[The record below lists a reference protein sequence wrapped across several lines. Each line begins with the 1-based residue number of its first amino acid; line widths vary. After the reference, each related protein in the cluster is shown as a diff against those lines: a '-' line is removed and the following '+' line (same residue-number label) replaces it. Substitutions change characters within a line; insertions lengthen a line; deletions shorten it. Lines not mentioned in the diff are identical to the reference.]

1 MRNESCCSLHW
12 HQLQLGEGLLVARPI
27 LRSLKNDI
35 HYERHDEIFES
46 LGNAERG
53 LVDQNKDE
61 NICKQSE
68 LSSQNILARK
78 FN

>member
-1 MRNESCCSLHW
+1 M
-12 HQLQLGEGLLVARPI
+12 
-27 LRSLKNDI
+27 RSLKNDI

-78 FN
+78 FK

>member
-1 MRNESCCSLHW
+1 MKNESCCSLHW

-46 LGNAERG
+46 LGNAQRG
-53 LVDQNKDE
+53 LDQHK
-61 NICKQSE
+61 NICVEGKR
-68 LSSQNILARK
+68 ILARK
-78 FN
+78 FK